1 MNKINFI
8 LVLALLI
15 SSCEYEHGNAT
26 PKSKVK
32 GNFEEQ
38 EEVQKTPE
46 DALKE
51 KLNDTQKSNLDFLK
65 QALGNDDL
73 FNKFLN
79 HDESKIKEALEH
91 INTELEK
98 CNGNDGGKSTFKTV
112 VQGYF
117 SKMDESTLNGFKEGA
132 VSTCGANGA
141 GG

>member
-8 LVLALLI
+8 LILLLLI

-26 PKSKVK
+26 PKSRVK
-32 GNFEEQ
+32 RNFEEQ

-46 DALKE
+46 DALRE
-51 KLNDTQKSNLDFLK
+51 KLNETQKTNLDFLK

-91 INTELEK
+91 IKTELEK
-98 CNGNDGGKSTFKTV
+98 CNGNDEGKSTFKTV

-117 SKMDESTLNGFKEGA
+117 SKMDESTLNGFKTQA
-132 VSTCGANGA
+132 TSTCGA